1 MVEKMKKGEKIQSR
15 RFLKLLSRDKILV
28 LMALPAVLYFIVFHY
43 IPMFGTAIAFQ
54 DFKPG
59 SQIFSGQFVGFK
71 WFAEFF
77 SSTFFTRLISNTLLL
92 SLMMLIFSFPVP
104 ILFALMLG
112 EIKDNLFKKS
122 VQTISYLPH
131 FISLVVVVGIMKNF
145 LSPVDGVIN
154 QVLTFF
160 NAKPIDFM
168 GEPEYFRPLY
178 ILSGIWQE
186 FGWNSIV
193 YFAAMSSI
201 DPQLYEAARIDGGSR
216 FRQMIHVTI
225 PGIMPTAITL
235 LILALGN
242 MMNVGFEKIIL
253 MYNPSLY
260 DVADVIST
268 YVYRKGI
275 IDMQYSYASAVGLFN
290 SVINLLLLLG
300 VNLLSRKSTDVGLF

>member
-1 MVEKMKKGEKIQSR
+1 MREKTKTRWEGFSKSLR
-15 RFLKLLSRDKILV
+15 RDKILI
-28 LMALPAVLYFIVFHY
+28 LLAAPAVLYFIVFHY
-43 IPMFGTAIAFQ
+43 VPMFGSAIAFQ
-54 DFKPG
+54 NFRPG
-59 SQIFSGQFVGFK
+59 GGIFSGEFVGIK
-71 WFAEFF
+71 WFVEFF
-77 SSTFFTRLISNTLLL
+77 SSTFFSRLIGNTFLL
-92 SLMMLIFSFPVP
+92 SLLMLVFSFPVP

-112 EIKDNLFKKS
+112 EIRDSFFKRS

-145 LSPVDGVIN
+145 LSPSDGVLN
-154 QVLTFF
+154 QILIWFHTD
-160 NAKPIDFM
+160 PIDFM
-168 GEPEYFRPLY
+168 GEPGYFRPLY

-186 FGWNSIV
+186 FGWNSII
-193 YFAAMSSI
+193 YLAAMSAI

-216 FRQMIHVTI
+216 FRQMIHVTL

-275 IDMQYSYASAVGLFN
+275 VDMQYSYASAVGLFN
-290 SVINLLLLLG
+290 SVINLILLLG
-300 VNLLSRKSTDVGLF
+300 VNLLSRKETDVGLF